1 MYHCHIQFYL
11 SGRPCRM
18 FDIIKETLPLEHFTH
33 GFLESD
39 KPEGTLAARAD
50 VILADL
56 QDMDVKEALRTLT
69 AAKKKEAEMIL
80 LADKEQIMLLLSL
93 IHI

>member
-11 SGRPCRM
+11 SGHPCRVS
-18 FDIIKETLPLEHFTH
+18 DIIKEILPLEHFTH

-39 KPEGTLAARAD
+39 KPEEALAAEAD
-50 VILADL
+50 VI
-56 QDMDVKEALRTLT
+56 
-69 AAKKKEAEMIL
+69 
-80 LADKEQIMLLLSL
+80 LSL